1 MLFFPAAWLLPRP
14 YKSIKKCDAFFFLVH
29 VVLAMT
35 TLQYIPL
42 GITHYNLRWLL
53 PIKLIIKTLPP
64 PPKTKLL
71 QLRRLSPSVPFLRV
85 VREGLFHLDPPKNTQ
100 EQHLVI

>member
-1 MLFFPAAWLLPRP
+1 M
-14 YKSIKKCDAFFFLVH
+14 Y
-29 VVLAMT
+29 VVLAVT

-53 PIKLIIKTLPP
+53 LIRLIIKTLPP
-64 PPKTKLL
+64 QKNPKLL
-71 QLRRLSPSVPFLRV
+71 HLRRLSPSVPFLRV

-100 EQHLVI
+100 EQHLAI

>member
-29 VVLAMT
+29 DVLAVT

-42 GITHYNLRWLL
+42 GITHYNLRWMLL
-53 PIKLIIKTLPP
+53 IRLIIRILPP
-64 PPKTKLL
+64 QKKSQTITPLL
-71 QLRRLSPSVPFLRV
+71 SLTVGPFSPGGPGRPVSPRS
-85 VREGLFHLDPPKNTQ
+85 P
-100 EQHLVI
+100 

>member
-29 VVLAMT
+29 VVLAVT

-53 PIKLIIKTLPP
+53 PIRLIIKTLPP
-64 PPKTKLL
+64 QNQTITPSSSLTVGPF
-71 QLRRLSPSVPFLRV
+71 SPGGPGRPVSPRS
-85 VREGLFHLDPPKNTQ
+85 P
-100 EQHLVI
+100 